1 LLDERIFFFGWKIA
15 EGKDYRQH
23 KIFTDIE
30 YRHKFR
36 FMPVFDIETQDK
48 KPREGDREGSRGTK
62 AYYTLGKP
70 RRTPGIPD
78 FQIPPRS
85 QVSRGARSAADHFD
99 LRPHQSSPNHTPLI
113 SAWHESR
120 RTFSRNGQKRTYSPP
135 PPSSS
140 SRPVPRAAA
149 RFFRTP
155 TISLDCKNEDLRRF
169 SREKLIIF
177 YYVNLSVH
185 V

>member
-1 LLDERIFFFGWKIA
+1 MVTYFLHYLFCSTSESFFL
-15 EGKDYRQH
+15 EGCRREGLSTAR
-23 KIFTDIE
+23 KIFIDIE

-48 KPREGDREGSRGTK
+48 KPCKGDREGSRGTK

-120 RTFSRNGQKRTYSPP
+120 RTFSRNGQKRTYSSP

-140 SRPVPRAAA
+140 SRSSPPLVTFVHPRFPSIVKTRVYDA
-149 RFFRTP
+149 
-155 TISLDCKNEDLRRF
+155 SLERN
-169 SREKLIIF
+169 
-177 YYVNLSVH
+177 
-185 V
+185 